1 MRPEDIIRDSGVLE
15 VKGNPDIEIT
25 TVCNDSRKV
34 APGAMFIAVKGH
46 DTDGHAYI
54 GKALEAGAA
63 AIVYEEDSSVASL
76 LQNDT
81 RDASLVISSQYTSS
95 PEPRLSFEASVR
107 F

>member
-1 MRPEDIIRDSGVLE
+1 MRLEDIIRDSGVLE

-54 GKALEAGAA
+54 GKA
-63 AIVYEEDSSVASL
+63 
-76 LQNDT
+76 
-81 RDASLVISSQYTSS
+81 
-95 PEPRLSFEASVR
+95 
-107 F
+107 